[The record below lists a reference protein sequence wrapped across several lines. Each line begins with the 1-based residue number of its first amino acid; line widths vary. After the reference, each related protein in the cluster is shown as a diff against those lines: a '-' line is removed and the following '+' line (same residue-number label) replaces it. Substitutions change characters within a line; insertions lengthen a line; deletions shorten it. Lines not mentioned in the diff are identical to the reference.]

1 MRFRDGE
8 HTPKTTEAGPSYQV
22 HQDGLRLVVGGM
34 GNSDTGGVL
43 FVCHA
48 CQEVVARITGL
59 LFEGE
64 AVPLSTGLYIF
75 LGGGK
80 GEAEGLGLGR
90 NEIGVGV
97 RGIGT
102 QAVVE
107 VGDVEGE
114 T

>member
-1 MRFRDGE
+1 MRFHDGE
-8 HTPKTTEAGPSYQV
+8 HTSKTTEAGPSYQV
-22 HQDGLRLVVGGM
+22 HQDGLGLVVGGM
-34 GNSDTGGVL
+34 GDGDTGGVL
-43 FVCHA
+43 LVGDA
-48 CQEVVARITGL
+48 CQEAVARITGL
-59 LFEGE
+59 LFER
-64 AVPLSTGLYIF
+64 ATVPLGTGLYIF

-80 GEAEGLGLGR
+80 GKAETLGLRG
-90 NEIGVGV
+90 NEIDVGV

>member
-1 MRFRDGE
+1 M
-8 HTPKTTEAGPSYQV
+8 
-22 HQDGLRLVVGGM
+22 LVG
-34 GNSDTGGVL
+34 D
-43 FVCHA
+43 A

-59 LFEGE
+59 FFERA
-64 AVPLSTGLYIF
+64 AVPLGTGLYIF
-75 LGGGK
+75 PGDGK
-80 GEAEGLGLGR
+80 GEAEALGLIG

>member
-1 MRFRDGE
+1 MLGD
-8 HTPKTTEAGPSYQV
+8 AGK
-22 HQDGLRLVVGGM
+22 
-34 GNSDTGGVL
+34 
-43 FVCHA
+43 
-48 CQEVVARITGL
+48 EIIARITGL
-59 LFEGE
+59 FFERA
-64 AVPLSTGLYIF
+64 AVPLGTGPYIF

-80 GEAEGLGLGR
+80 GEAEALGLRG

>member
-1 MRFRDGE
+1 MRFHDGE
-8 HTPKTTEAGPSYQV
+8 HTPKATEAGPSYQV
-22 HQDGLRLVVGGM
+22 HQDRLGLGVGGM
-34 GNSDTGGVL
+34 GDSDTGGIL
-43 FVCHA
+43 LGGDA
-48 CQEVVARITGL
+48 GKEIIARITGL
-59 LFEGE
+59 FFERA
-64 AVPLSTGLYIF
+64 AVPLGTGPYIF

>member
-1 MRFRDGE
+1 M
-8 HTPKTTEAGPSYQV
+8 
-22 HQDGLRLVVGGM
+22 
-34 GNSDTGGVL
+34 
-43 FVCHA
+43 
-48 CQEVVARITGL
+48 
-59 LFEGE
+59 
-64 AVPLSTGLYIF
+64 PLGTGLYIF
-75 LGGGK
+75 PGDGK
-80 GEAEGLGLGR
+80 GEAEALGLIG